1 MKDLKYIRKR
11 KRKYGDAFLID
22 IPYNI
27 DTGELKHWTRTVK
40 VIDYGDEKTALIAAQ
55 KLRNDALN
63 DINSGKLRRSYPTL
77 KMLYEAKWEILSL
90 TVKTKERH
98 DSIYAKAIA
107 PIERTYIDQLT
118 SADIQLSLNQYA
130 ETHSDDQVQ
139 RLMTIYRQFY
149 RTAYILGY
157 DVTDQTR
164 AVIRPK
170 SKIVSKKKPA
180 DMTIEDFRMILDGL
194 LVYDG
199 FESYDRRCIW
209 FILMIMYYTGV
220 RPAEAMALTADDI
233 HPDYI
238 DINKRVGSTRK
249 EKRTIVPNK
258 TEESDR
264 RIPITPEL
272 RQILDQLLQWSKNK
286 YLLAC
291 EDGSLWEIDQ
301 MSNLVYA
308 VARKEHV
315 RFNAYMLRHKMSTDL
330 LHRGDPVIARDLLGH
345 TSFSMTL
352 DYARST
358 DEQIRSAMIQRTAE
372 IQPKKKSLDK
382 PAETMRK
389 IYQIYRLCAVMR
401 FLAVFRDVLKS

>member
-11 KRKYGDAFLID
+11 VRKYGTAYLID
-22 IPYNI
+22 IPYNS
-27 DTGELKHWTRTVK
+27 DTGELRHFTRTVK
-40 VIDYGDEKTALIAAQ
+40 AIDYGDEKTALIAAQ

-77 KMLYEAKWEILSL
+77 KMLYDAKWEILSL

-98 DSIYAKAIA
+98 DSIYAQAIA

-180 DMTIEDFRMILDGL
+180 DMTIEDFRKILDGL

-315 RFNAYMLRHKMSTDL
+315 KFNAYMLRHKMSTDL

-382 PAETMRK
+382 PAETTRK

>member
-22 IPYNI
+22 IPYTAE
-27 DTGELKHWTRTVK
+27 TGELKHWTRTVK

-98 DSIYAKAIA
+98 DSIYSQAIA

-170 SKIVSKKKPA
+170 SKIVSKRKPA
-180 DMTIEDFRMILDGL
+180 DMTIEDFRKILDGL

-220 RPAEAMALTADDI
+220 RPAEAMALTTDDI

-382 PAETMRK
+382 PAETTRK
-389 IYQIYRLCAVMR
+389 IYQIYRLCAMMR